1 MVEYELTMDTRRLRL
16 GLIAFCAL
24 QACASV
30 SRAADFSR
38 EWNACV
44 STIQQQYYAAETRK
58 NELDDL
64 IREYGEPAIG
74 SSSRSD
80 FIRIVNE
87 MIQKIGDSH
96 FELHPNYQQ
105 SYFIM
110 ESIVAQR
117 PSPQPFIGAYFSR
130 QKAGWRVE
138 MVLNNS
144 AAEKAGLRKG
154 DVVLRANGSP
164 FSPIESLRA
173 TGNAARLDF
182 ERSGVLLAASV
193 AVKNADFIT
202 EAASASE
209 ASAKIIE
216 SNGKKI
222 GYFRLWMMLSD
233 SFRTSLINAATT
245 QFRDTDAMIL
255 DLRDGFGGFAE
266 GYADIF
272 FAPSSLAE
280 RVGQKTATS
289 RRFGYSKPLVVLIN
303 GGTRSAKES
312 LSYLLKSSHRATLI
326 GTRTAGKLLGS
337 SQFRIADWAILQ
349 VPVVNVLLDGKRFE
363 GIGIEPDI
371 VIADEFGPN
380 GKDLYIKKAIDV
392 LSGALTD

>member
-1 MVEYELTMDTRRLRL
+1 MEMRRTRIASLI
-16 GLIAFCAL
+16 GLL
-24 QACASV
+24 LLSASCWC
-30 SRAADFSR
+30 ADFSR

-44 STIQQQYYAAETRK
+44 STIRQQYYAAETKRPQ
-58 NELDDL
+58 LDGL
-64 IREYGEPAIG
+64 FREYGEAATDA
-74 SSSRSD
+74 SSRPE
-80 FIRIVNE
+80 FVRIVNE

-96 FELHPNYQQ
+96 FELHANYQQ

-117 PSPQPFIGAYFSR
+117 PSPQPFIGAFFSHQR
-130 QKAGWRVE
+130 TGWRVE

-154 DVVLRANGSP
+154 DVVLKANGAP
-164 FSPIESLRA
+164 FSPILSLRTA
-173 TGNAARLDF
+173 GNMARLEF
-182 ERSGVLLAASV
+182 ERSGVSLAASV
-193 AVKNADFIT
+193 AVMNADFIT

-266 GYADIF
+266 GYADVF

-280 RVGQKTATS
+280 KVGQKTATY
-289 RRFGYSKPLVVLIN
+289 RRFGYRKPLVVLIN

-337 SQFRIADWAILQ
+337 SPFRIADWAILQ

-363 GIGIEPDI
+363 GVGIEPDI

-380 GKDLYIKKAIDV
+380 GEDLYIKKALDV
-392 LSGALTD
+392 LSRSDAD